1 MECHQHMDKKRR
13 KLHSK
18 RACFFLCD
26 IIDPDDPI
34 YDLEISDE
42 IEDLG
47 SSHIVD
53 SVMEE
58 TSVWRQSRYRV
69 TKTKIEKAVEIED
82 EFLAKNNIKI
92 NSHVEDED
100 DTKAIV
106 EEERNCSSTTSR
118 GGVSRVR
125 RDDVQALR
133 QRRKRPNSVLQQS
146 SVKLNTRSSS
156 RQPPKT
162 TANRDKEDH
171 FSLVDEDTSRAPSS
185 LNVPPLPSNDSGI
198 FASSSFTL
206 CGVDEDSD
214 AVTKS
219 KKRTIT
225 IASPLAKILKTHQRE
240 GIDFMFRNTFA
251 DFAFVEKDDA
261 EKAKTSIGGCILAHN
276 MGLGKSLSC
285 VALLHALF
293 HHPSLK
299 SSGATRRLVHTVL
312 LVVPVNTLANWENE
326 FDKWTG
332 SMRNARLEVCN
343 LVNVLDRRRAI
354 ERWGKNGGILLV
366 TDQTFRIAVK
376 KKLCLEHLQSPGPDV
391 IVLDEAHMMLK
402 KKSNEIFKVLDGVA
416 TPRRICL
423 TGSPFQN
430 NLFEYFRMASYVRYV
445 AFLGMN

>member
-1 MECHQHMDKKRR
+1 
-13 KLHSK
+13 
-18 RACFFLCD
+18 
-26 IIDPDDPI
+26 
-34 YDLEISDE
+34 
-42 IEDLG
+42 
-47 SSHIVD
+47 
-53 SVMEE
+53 MEE
-58 TSVWRQSRYRV
+58 TSAWRQSKYRV
-69 TKTKIEKAVEIED
+69 TKTKIDQIAEIEN
-82 EFLAKNNIKI
+82 EFLAKNNIEIKT
-92 NSHVEDED
+92 HVEDED
-100 DTKAIV
+100 DTK
-106 EEERNCSSTTSR
+106 EEERNCS
-118 GGVSRVR
+118 SRVR
-125 RDDVQALR
+125 RDDVQTLR
-133 QRRKRPNSVLQQS
+133 QRRKRPNSVRQS
-146 SVKLNTRSSS
+146 SAELNPRSSS

-162 TANRDKEDH
+162 KKITANGYEEDH
-171 FSLVDEDTSRAPSS
+171 FSLVDEDTNRAPNA

-206 CGVDEDSD
+206 CGADEDSD
-214 AVTKS
+214 AATKS

-240 GIDFMFRNTFA
+240 GIDFIFRNTFA

-261 EKAKTSIGGCILAHN
+261 EKAKTKIGGCILAHN

-299 SSGATRRLVHTVL
+299 SSGTTRRLVHTVL
-312 LVVPVNTLANWENE
+312 LIVPVNTLANWENE
-326 FDKWTG
+326 FEKWTG
-332 SMRNARLEVCN
+332 SLRNARLEVCN
-343 LVNVLDRRRAI
+343 LVNVVDRRRAI
-354 ERWGKNGGILLV
+354 ERWGENGGILLV
-366 TDQTFRIAVK
+366 TDHTFRAAVK